1 MKRSRFY
8 GSGNASKAGPLM
20 KRPESW
26 SRALTK
32 DPAGAVLDVIED
44 THVSWKGE
52 KNPVLWMS
60 FQRDR

>member
-1 MKRSRFY
+1 
-8 GSGNASKAGPLM
+8 M